1 MEALI
6 QALHRLGEALD
17 EEGGPGESSP
27 PEEGQALEARQRDLV
42 ARFVRLPEG
51 AIRRRSRSVDRVLL
65 HPLVGVFFQRPWWAP
80 GLVLFGFYVLSFA
93 AAIITGLVFKRVYPS
108 QEAFVL
114 ELPPYRSPSL
124 KTVVRRGWTSMLNFF
139 VTTRVFIIFG
149 ATAIWLLTHLP
160 PGAAEAGRQTLAGGI
175 GTMLHPLLGPVGLNP
190 DLSVSLF
197 FGFIAK
203 EILLGALAVIYRT
216 SETHLAGSV
225 RAAITPLQALSYMT
239 FVLLYTPCL
248 GRIAAQLKESKSRGF
263 ALTSLGW
270 SLGLAWLM
278 AFLVYQGG
286 LLIQSLV

>member
-139 VTTRVFIIFG
+139 V
-149 ATAIWLLTHLP
+149 LLFSTGGNKTDFNSASACICVTIKDGPTNSPLFP
-160 PGAAEAGRQTLAGGI
+160 FVTQPQPFYQRQEEEKKKEDELR
-175 GTMLHPLLGPVGLNP
+175 LH
-190 DLSVSLF
+190 
-197 FGFIAK
+197 
-203 EILLGALAVIYRT
+203 R
-216 SETHLAGSV
+216 
-225 RAAITPLQALSYMT
+225 
-239 FVLLYTPCL
+239 
-248 GRIAAQLKESKSRGF
+248 
-263 ALTSLGW
+263 
-270 SLGLAWLM
+270 
-278 AFLVYQGG
+278 
-286 LLIQSLV
+286 